1 LSKLTSPTPR
11 GQEKLV
17 AQLRS
22 RAEKLGFDSFG
33 IVNATARPD
42 LPEKLDFC
50 LQNNWHAAMG
60 WMAERA
66 ERRASPKKLWQQVNS
81 IIMVG
86 LSYAPGRNPLDDLKQ
101 KTRGN
106 ISLYARNRDYHDLI
120 KGRLKEIAGLLARRA
135 GAEVKVFVDT
145 APVMEK
151 PLAESAG
158 LGWQGKNTVLTSNKS
173 GAWLFLGAIY
183 TSAKLPANKAHQNNC
198 GTCTRCLDVCPTN
211 ALVAPYQLDAR
222 KCLAYYN
229 NEHYGP
235 IPMQFRALMGNRIF
249 GCDDCLAVCPWN
261 KFAAK
266 TREIKLS
273 ARADLD
279 LPSLEELSR
288 MGEKEFHKSFA
299 NSPIKRLGHAR
310 FLRNV
315 LVALGNSAEI
325 KLLDCAEA
333 RLGDA
338 DPVVR
343 GAAVWA
349 VRQLAPAK
357 RVLLL
362 ASRYKPGEA
371 DGDVAREW
379 TLDIRSNRGG

>member
-1 LSKLTSPTPR
+1 MSIRASPNPPKP
-11 GQEKLV
+11 EKLV
-17 AQLRS
+17 AQLRA

-33 IVNATARPD
+33 IVDARARPD
-42 LPEKLDFC
+42 LPGKLDFC
-50 LQNNWHAAMG
+50 LQNNWHAAMDWLADSAG
-60 WMAERA
+60 
-66 ERRASPKKLWQQVNS
+66 RRAAPEKLWQQVNS
-81 IIMVG
+81 IVMVG
-86 LSYAPGRNPLDDLKQ
+86 LSYAPGRNPLADLKQ

-106 ISLYARNRDYHDLI
+106 ISLYARNRDYHGLI
-120 KGRLKEIAGLLARRA
+120 KGRLKEIAGLLARRTGA
-135 GAEVKVFVDT
+135 GVKVFVDT

-158 LGWQGKNTVLTSNKS
+158 LGWQGKNTVLTSKKS

-183 TSAKLPANKAHQNNC
+183 TSARLPADKAHQNNC

-211 ALVAPYQLDAR
+211 AFAAPYQLDAR

-235 IPMQFRALMGNRIF
+235 VPVQFRALMGNRIF

-261 KFAAK
+261 KFAAR
-266 TREIKLS
+266 TREVKLS

-279 LPSLEELSR
+279 LPSLEILSQ
-288 MGEKEFHKSFA
+288 MDQKGFHKTFA
-299 NSPIKRLGHAR
+299 NSPLRRLGHAR

-315 LVALGNSAEI
+315 LIALGNSAES
-325 KLLDCAEA
+325 KLLGCAEA

-349 VRQLAPAK
+349 VRRLASKQRA
-357 RVLLL
+357 LLL
-362 ASRYKPGEA
+362 ASRYQRAEA
-371 DGDVAREW
+371 DGGVAREW
-379 TLDIRSNRGG
+379 TANLQPNRGG